1 VSDHVNRA
9 LGAVA
14 SDVALQL
21 VSQPDLFPPDASGLG
36 RPLLSP
42 ADATRRTPSGKIL
55 AQDEQRCLLV
65 AALRE
70 LGLSDRRISAMTG
83 VARESIGPILMQ
95 MERAGKVRPLKERL
109 TTAIGLLAEE
119 STQAARELVQS
130 LRDGDRSE
138 GVTMALRALGPMVG
152 ITAEKVQLLTGGPT
166 EILETR
172 VAAAPEDEAA
182 FLARLTK
189 RAAADLAART
199 VDVTPLPDSES
210 DGHSRNAL
218 ARNGSV
224 GSDTSSDT
232 TATALDLIVAGDRP
246 PAPMPAEGAGGVTA
260 AAPVTQVDGSRGC
273 EISDLGAK
281 S

>member
-1 VSDHVNRA
+1 MSDQVNRA

-14 SDVALQL
+14 ADVAMQL
-21 VSQPDLFPPDASGLG
+21 VSQPDLFPAEPRDGG
-36 RPLLSP
+36 GPLLSP
-42 ADATRRTPSGKIL
+42 ANAVRRVPSGKIL
-55 AQDEQRCLLV
+55 AQDEERCLLV

-70 LGLSDRRISAMTG
+70 LGLSDRKISSMTG
-83 VARESIGPILMQ
+83 VARESIGPILMR
-95 MERAGKVRPLKERL
+95 MERAGKVRPLKDRL

-182 FLARLTK
+182 FLARLTA
-189 RAAADLAART
+189 RAEADLAART
-199 VDVTPLPDSES
+199 VDVTPPTDSES
-210 DGHSRNAL
+210 DGQSHNLL
-218 ARNGSV
+218 ACNGSLTV
-224 GSDTSSDT
+224 DTATDT
-232 TATALDLIVAGDRP
+232 TTGAQGPIGAGDRQP
-246 PAPMPAEGAGGVTA
+246 EPMPAEGAGGVTA
-260 AAPVTQVDGSRGC
+260 AAPVPQDDGSSGC
-273 EISDLGAK
+273 EISDTGAN

>member
-1 VSDHVNRA
+1 MSDQVNRS

-14 SDVALQL
+14 ADVAMQL
-21 VSQPDLFPPDASGLG
+21 VSQPDLFPAVPRDGGA
-36 RPLLSP
+36 PLLSP
-42 ADATRRTPSGKIL
+42 ANAVRRVPSGKIL
-55 AQDEQRCLLV
+55 AQDEERCLLV

-70 LGLSDRRISAMTG
+70 LGLSDRKISTMTG
-83 VARESIGPILMQ
+83 VARESIGPILMR
-95 MERAGKVRPLKERL
+95 MERTGKVRPLKERL
-109 TTAIGLLAEE
+109 AGAIGLLAEE

-182 FLARLTK
+182 FLARLTA
-189 RAAADLAART
+189 RAEADLAART
-199 VDVTPLPDSES
+199 VDVTPPTDSES
-210 DGHSRNAL
+210 DGHPCNTLPVNGHSDGDTARDTGSPVQEPAL
-218 ARNGSV
+218 
-224 GSDTSSDT
+224 
-232 TATALDLIVAGDRP
+232 AGDRP
-246 PAPMPAEGAGGVTA
+246 QVPVPAEGAGGVTA
-260 AAPVTQVDGSRGC
+260 AAPVTQDDGSRGC

-281 S
+281 P

>member
-1 VSDHVNRA
+1 MSEHVNRA

-21 VSQPDLFPPDASGLG
+21 VSQPDLFPADTHGPA

-83 VARESIGPILMQ
+83 VARESIGPILFQ

-109 TTAIGLLAEE
+109 TSAIGLLAEE

-182 FLARLTK
+182 FLSRLTE
-189 RAAADLAART
+189 RAAADLASRT
-199 VDVTPLPDSES
+199 VDVTPSPDSKS
-210 DGHSRNAL
+210 DGQSRNTL
-218 ARNGSV
+218 VRNGSV
-224 GSDTSSDT
+224 GSDTSADT
-232 TATALDLIVAGDRP
+232 TATALDPVVAGDRP
-246 PAPMPAEGAGGVTA
+246 SAPMPADGAGGVTA

-281 S
+281 P